1 MNQLAIL
8 NQKNMTMSSREIAE
22 LCSKRHDHVLRDIDN
37 LNQTYQSM
45 GLPKVGEGYYTHEK
59 TGNQQYREYLLTKEQ
74 TIDLITGYRADV
86 RIRINRRWQELEN
99 QALPIPQTYAD
110 ALRAYADAI
119 EQNQLLIQEAQHN
132 APKIAHYN
140 RVVERHNLLNA
151 SQVAQKLR
159 MSAIALNKLLDE
171 LGVYN
176 QSVKRGR
183 VFNQWFIDSG
193 LGELKQTDLGYTQA
207 LFTTKGEAWV
217 IEKLTTEG
225 VAV

>member
-8 NQKNMTMSSREIAE
+8 NQKSMTMSSREIAE
-22 LCSKRHDHVLRDIDN
+22 LCEKEHKNVLRDIRHMLDSLDGSILSHEQYQILTDDRGYTAEVLLNKN
-37 LNQTYQSM
+37 LSIN
-45 GLPKVGEGYYTHEK
+45 LVAGYNVK
-59 TGNQQYREYLLTKEQ
+59 LRMAIIK
-74 TIDLITGYRADV
+74 
-86 RIRINRRWQELEN
+86 RWQELES

-119 EQNQLLIQEAQHN
+119 EQNQILIQEAQHN

-183 VFNQWFIDSG
+183 VFSQWFIDSG

-225 VAV
+225 MAV